1 MHRRRPLRGF
11 TLIEIVVVVAIL
23 GILASAAFPV
33 AKMVSLR
40 AKESE
45 LRLALRQI
53 RAGIDAYK
61 EAADAG
67 RIAKSTDESGY
78 PRTLDELSK
87 GVADL
92 TSPNKKMIYFMRR
105 LPRDP
110 MNPDSSLAA
119 ADTWGLRSYNSPPD
133 APSPGKD
140 VFDVYSTSAKSGLNG
155 VAYREW

>member
-1 MHRRRPLRGF
+1 MHRRRPTRGF

-23 GILASAAFPV
+23 GILASAAYPV
-33 AKMVSLR
+33 TKMVSLR

-67 RIAKSTDESGY
+67 RIAKNADESGY

-119 ADTWGLRSYNSPPD
+119 ADTWGLRSYASPPD
-133 APSPGKD
+133 APAPGKD
-140 VFDVYSTSAKSGLNG
+140 VFDVYSTSTRRGLNG